1 MVEEGDVADVMPI
14 ICIEVSITKYI
25 KYKYTMIIVYVC
37 AYYSCRYIY
46 IYYTSSHVTV
56 VEGYLPRALAGLH
69 IIYVST

>member
-1 MVEEGDVADVMPI
+1 MYVH
-14 ICIEVSITKYI
+14 T
-25 KYKYTMIIVYVC
+25 IVVG
-37 AYYSCRYIY
+37 IY